1 MFDNIGQKIKGLSN
15 AIFSI
20 LAVLGAACSLIVMLT
35 SEGIMVLIGLLMFVI
50 IPALAWVLSLLLYGF
65 GELIEA
71 QCVTTEILLGI
82 RDSINEKSTVSSADS
97 INEKSTVSDYLV
109 NKNELYE
116 YENSRSSVCQNCNTE
131 QPDHRTTCWKCGANI
146 VE

>member
-71 QCVTTEILLGI
+71 QCVATEILLDI
-82 RDSINEKSTVSSADS
+82 RDS

>member
-20 LAVLGAACSLIVMLT
+20 LAVLGAACSLIMMLT
-35 SEGIMVLIGLLMFVI
+35 SEGIMVLIGLLIFVI

-71 QCVTTEILLGI
+71 QCVATEILLDI
-82 RDSINEKSTVSSADS
+82 RDS

>member
-20 LAVLGAACSLIVMLT
+20 LAVLGAACSLIMMLT

-71 QCVTTEILLGI
+71 QCVATEILLDI
-82 RDSINEKSTVSSADS
+82 RDS